1 MARRIGFLIEVN
13 KTMVTKHQFESVRKL
28 VSSGVNNYVQI
39 RQAVGLTASELDDI
53 IENFD
58 YYQRYF
64 DEQARLGQIQ
74 DTQKKKHWWQ
84 RL

>member
-1 MARRIGFLIEVN
+1 
-13 KTMVTKHQFESVRKL
+13 MVTKHQFESVHKL
-28 VSSGVNNYVQI
+28 VSSGVNNYVQV

-64 DEQARLGQIQ
+64 DEQDRISKVQ
-74 DTQKKKHWWQ
+74 DIQKKKHWWQ
-84 RL
+84 RS

>member
-1 MARRIGFLIEVN
+1 
-13 KTMVTKHQFESVRKL
+13 MVTKHQFESVRKL

-64 DEQARLGQIQ
+64 DEQTRLSQIQ
-74 DTQKKKHWWQ
+74 DTPKKKHWWQ
-84 RL
+84 R